1 MNVNPETIRKT
12 LEENIGVSSL
22 ILARIYFLFD
32 TKSKGLLLLW
42 TTPEAQTVKHL
53 STMQET
59 WIQSLG
65 WEDPL
70 EKEMAIHS
78 STIA

>member
-1 MNVNPETIRKT
+1 MNVNPETIKKT

-42 TTPEAQTVKHL
+42 TSPMAQMVKHL
-53 STMQET
+53 STMRET
-59 WIQSLG
+59 WVQYLG
-65 WEDPL
+65 CEDPL
-70 EKEMAIHS
+70 EKAMAPHS
-78 STIA
+78 STSA